1 MTWTATAAHGVQIK
15 MGNGASPEVFTA
27 ISGVHNGPSGPGF
40 EPQMIEQRHHGS
52 NDPVQK
58 PTIVKKTPVTFD
70 VLYDSSDTTHAALI
84 AAAKDLTRKNFQ
96 EILADGGAEQY
107 AYAAYV
113 QAQFKGEVE
122 GFNVYSIT
130 LNIDGAI
137 TIS

>member
-1 MTWTATAAHGVQIK
+1 MTWSASAAHGVKIK
-15 MGNGASPEVFTA
+15 IGSGTSVETFTE

-70 VLYDSSDTTHAALI
+70 ILYDSGDTHHGLLI
-84 AAAKDLTRKNFQ
+84 SAAKDLTRKNFQ
-96 EILADGGAEQY
+96 MVLTDTGAEQY
-107 AYAAYV
+107 AFAAYV
-113 QAQFKGEVE
+113 QAAFKGEVE

-137 TIS
+137 TIT

>member
-1 MTWTATAAHGVQIK
+1 MTYDATAAHGAVIK
-15 MGNGASPEVFTA
+15 MGNAASPEVFTA
-27 ISGVHNGPSGPGF
+27 INGVHNGPSGPGF

-70 VLYDSSDTTHAALI
+70 ILYDSTDTTHAALI
-84 AAAKDLTRKNFQ
+84 TAAKNQTRKNFQ
-96 EILADGGAEQY
+96 EILTDQGAEQY

-113 QAQFKGEVE
+113 GASLKAEVE

-130 LNIDGAI
+130 LSIDGAI
-137 TIS
+137 TIT